1 LLSIDGWSADP
12 EERQS
17 KRQHS
22 LPSKRAINFLT
33 PFAAGQRNLLPRSF
47 SLRLGSMTTRT
58 HWPIV
63 IVGAGPTGLT
73 LAGLLGRYGVD
84 VLIVERNPQTVQ
96 EPRAVSIDDE
106 SLRTMQSVGII
117 NDLVPNIVLGYGS
130 EYFSPRGRLF
140 LKVKPSTLEYGY
152 PRRNAFRQPILEG
165 LLRDNLSRFSNV
177 TMLFETELVGFA
189 QSEEGVSLDL
199 RGIAA
204 PLPVSCDYLVG
215 CDGSRSFVRQAL
227 GVDLHG
233 STFKERWLI
242 IDLEGTTDRTRDT
255 KVYCNPAQPCLSL
268 PGPNGTRRFEYML
281 RDGEADDDV
290 LAPDRVASLLRLYGN
305 DNHAMLRR
313 KVVYTFHARMA
324 ERWRAG
330 RILLAGDAAHLMPPF
345 AGQGMNSGVRD
356 AHNLAWKIAAVVSGY
371 LGSDLLDSYEVERRE
386 HVAAM
391 TQLAIRMGQ
400 VMMPRSR
407 LQALAVQTFFRAL
420 ALYPAARSYFAEM
433 KYKPKPRFHRG
444 FLLAEGPTKSLI
456 GRLFPQPVV
465 MTQAGVALLDDV
477 LGDGFALL
485 APPSAS
491 PRLLRKIDLGAL
503 GLPIR
508 AVAVL
513 DKEDATPVEPPVIA
527 TRDLRGELAELLSG
541 QPPGLY
547 LLRPDRYVAG
557 FFPPAEVS
565 AIVENIAGIVRATW
579 PKITSASAVR
589 LTETA

>member
-1 LLSIDGWSADP
+1 
-12 EERQS
+12 
-17 KRQHS
+17 
-22 LPSKRAINFLT
+22 
-33 PFAAGQRNLLPRSF
+33 
-47 SLRLGSMTTRT
+47 MTMRT
-58 HWPIV
+58 HWPVV

-73 LAGLLGRYGVD
+73 LAGFLGRYGVD

-96 EPRAVSIDDE
+96 EPRAVSINDE

-117 NDLVPNIVLGYGS
+117 NDLVPHIVLGYGS

-152 PRRNAFRQPILEG
+152 PRRNAFRQPILER

-177 TMLFETELVGFA
+177 TLLFETELVGVA
-189 QSEEGVSLDL
+189 QSEKSVSLDL
-199 RGIAA
+199 SSNAA
-204 PLPVSCDYLVG
+204 PLRVSCDYLVG

-281 RDGEADDDV
+281 REGEADDDV
-290 LAPDRVASLLRLYGN
+290 LAPDRVAALLSLYGN
-305 DNHAMLRR
+305 DNRATLRR

-324 ERWRAG
+324 DRWRTG

-345 AGQGMNSGVRD
+345 AGQGMNSGIRD
-356 AHNLAWKIAAVVSGY
+356 AHNLAWKIAAVASGY
-371 LGSDLLDSYEVERRE
+371 LGSDLLDTYEMERRE
-386 HVAAM
+386 HAAAI

-407 LQALAVQTFFRAL
+407 LRAFAVQIFFRAL
-420 ALYPAARSYFAEM
+420 ALHPAARSYFAEM

-444 FLLAEGPTKSLI
+444 FLLAERQGTRSLI

-465 MTQAGVALLDDV
+465 MTRAGVALLDDV

-485 APPSAS
+485 APPGTS
-491 PRLLRKIDLGAL
+491 PQLLCKIDLGAL

-508 AVAVL
+508 AVTVL
-513 DKEDATPVEPPVIA
+513 DKEDASPVEPPVIA
-527 TRDLRGELAELLSG
+527 VRDSRGELAERLSG

-565 AIVENIAGIVRATW
+565 AVVESVARIVRATW
-579 PKITSASAVR
+579 PKDPSASTVR
-589 LTETA
+589 SGGTV